1 PVDPDGTSF
10 TKKLEF
16 ELRPIDAAMTLANGQ
31 EVRDMLTLKAALF
44 ADRELIIKGI
54 IEKLISYAHGRELT
68 RADRSHVDEIY
79 AAIEPREFSLREAVH
94 AIVEHAA
101 FGLR

>member
-1 PVDPDGTSF
+1 
-10 TKKLEF
+10 
-16 ELRPIDAAMTLANGQ
+16 MTLASGQ
-31 EVRDMLTLKAALF
+31 EVRDMLTLKAALI

-79 AAIEPREFSLREAVH
+79 AAIEPREFSFTRAVH
-94 AIVEHAA
+94 AIVRTCRVRPEINSYLGCDL
-101 FGLR
+101 FSSVS